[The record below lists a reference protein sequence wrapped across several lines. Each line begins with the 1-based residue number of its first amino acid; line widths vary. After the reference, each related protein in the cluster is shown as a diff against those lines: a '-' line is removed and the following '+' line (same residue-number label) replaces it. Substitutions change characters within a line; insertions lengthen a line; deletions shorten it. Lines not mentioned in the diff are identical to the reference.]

1 MFSMDSST
9 SFMMTGLLFFT
20 LGVVVGCIAAYL
32 LIGRQDRTRELEAE
46 LGELRERFADYR
58 IQVTGHFM
66 HTSELLQ
73 EMTRSYRAVY
83 EHLGTG
89 AQQLCDNDLEAAQ
102 LELPQKSQLADAGQD
117 TYTAEIIADL
127 SERAEHL
134 EELIGEAPRISDLDI
149 KAETED
155 LQRVQH

>member
-1 MFSMDSST
+1 MLSMDSST
-9 SFMMTGLLFFT
+9 AIMTSGLLFFA
-20 LGVVVGCIAAYL
+20 LGLVIGCIVAYL
-32 LIGRQDRTRELEAE
+32 LIGRHDRTRELEGE
-46 LGELRERFADYR
+46 LGDLREKFADYR
-58 IQVTGHFM
+58 VQVTGHFM

-89 AQQLCDNDLEAAQ
+89 AQQLCSDHPDAPQ
-102 LELPQKSQLADAGQD
+102 IELPEKSQLTDAGQD

-134 EELIGEAPRISDLDI
+134 EELIGEVPRISDLDI

-155 LQRVQH
+155 RQRVQH